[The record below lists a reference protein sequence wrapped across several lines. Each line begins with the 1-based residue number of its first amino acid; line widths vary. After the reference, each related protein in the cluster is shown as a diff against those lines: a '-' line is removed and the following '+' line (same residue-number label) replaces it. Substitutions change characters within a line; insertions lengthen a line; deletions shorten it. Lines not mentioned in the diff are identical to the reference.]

1 VRGDPLLGAADA
13 GDVDA
18 VEEHRELAA
27 LESSAESVLT
37 EVRETE
43 AALLEALVIED
54 EATIVPGEH
63 LGSVAAPA
71 DEDEEVAGVEVLLP
85 LVADDGGESV
95 NGIAHVHP
103 LGSEQDADSARDEK
117 HVGPELPQRVH
128 EKRHVLRVGADA
140 DPDDGAI
147 LEGDFYNATAPRLWR
162 GRGYHLHWHE
172 SGRRVGVQNRLS
184 FLLFVEPKLE
194 RAERHVVLGDEF
206 LLSQAALLVLR

>member
-54 EATIVPGEH
+54 EAAVVPGEH
-63 LGSVAAPA
+63 LGPVAAPA
-71 DEDEEVAGVEVLLP
+71 DEDEEVAGVEVFLP

-95 NGIAHVHP
+95 DGIAHVHP
-103 LGSEQDADSARDEK
+103 LSSEQDADSSWDEK
-117 HVGPELPQRVH
+117 HVGPSYRSACTRDATYFGSLPTVTRMVVPSSRATSTTPCRAFGAGDATTWTGTKAAVEL
-128 EKRHVLRVGADA
+128 
-140 DPDDGAI
+140 
-147 LEGDFYNATAPRLWR
+147 
-162 GRGYHLHWHE
+162 E
-172 SGRRVGVQNRLS
+172 S
-184 FLLFVEPKLE
+184 KT
-194 RAERHVVLGDEF
+194 D
-206 LLSQAALLVLR
+206 LVFFCL